1 VKNKYTLT
9 VEVADRNALA
19 DLLDAIGPYAQT
31 AEIAIANGAPKALAA
46 PVNAPKSRFVAK
58 SGRGPKR
65 SKVNDAIRARLG
77 NGQATLTELKGALE
91 TAGMSPASLSTGI
104 AALTKAGEIERVGDG
119 VYGLKA
125 A

>member
-1 VKNKYTLT
+1 MKNSYTLT
-9 VEVADRNALA
+9 IKVADRTALA

-31 AEIAIANGAPKALAA
+31 AEIALSNSAPKVTDVAPKAKANQNL
-46 PVNAPKSRFVAK
+46 
-58 SGRGPKR
+58 RGPKR
-65 SKVNDAIRARLG
+65 SKVNDAIRNRLG
-77 NGQATLTELKGALE
+77 SGQATITELKGALE

-104 AALTKAGEIERVGDG
+104 AALTKAGEIERIGDG